1 MQWIKNNVIG
11 LLGLTLIVGSSLVTL
26 YVKAEVNS
34 GAVVQ
39 LKETVNILSTAQ
51 TAQNAALQGYAIKAA
66 QLEGQIN
73 RFAIS
78 NNRLVVALDKLD
90 ALYGASKVTDAIQ
103 DERIKQIVDKIDK

>member
-39 LKETVNILSTAQ
+39 LKETVAILSAAQ
-51 TAQNAALQGYAIKAA
+51 TTQNVALQGYAMKTA
-66 QLEGQIN
+66 QLEGQLD

-78 NNRLVVALDKLD
+78 NDRLIVALDKLD
-90 ALYGASKVTDAIQ
+90 ALYDASKVTDAIQ
-103 DERIKQIVDKIDK
+103 DERIKQIVDKIDE